1 MNQASQTLAQLKKAS
16 KLVRLAFHK
25 NGPKSYKRGQGA
37 LLNALVDNDGTTQ
50 RELVKILGLNRSELK
65 DIVKKAERN
74 GYVTIEDAEGERTY
88 AVKLTDEGRE
98 VAQKRVAA
106 NDKTADDIIGCLS
119 EEEIAQLNAIT
130 EKLIL
135 SMKDKGING
144 KKKGRKAHECCC
156 RARPEGPQGPG
167 GLLPLNIADGFNRRA
182 YAPSSEPPASPE
194 AGGSSMQA
202 APACEVHAFRSARA
216 VLTVGSR
223 RADIGAAQLRARRG
237 AVVSVAVQRRIPS
250 PCVPFCPMFHVKHL
264 CWRAERYGREGL
276 ARVAAIES
284 RVSSK

>member
-37 LLNALVDNDGTTQ
+37 LLNA

-156 RARPEGPQGPG
+156 R
-167 GLLPLNIADGFNRRA
+167 
-182 YAPSSEPPASPE
+182 
-194 AGGSSMQA
+194 
-202 APACEVHAFRSARA
+202 
-216 VLTVGSR
+216 
-223 RADIGAAQLRARRG
+223 
-237 AVVSVAVQRRIPS
+237 
-250 PCVPFCPMFHVKHL
+250 
-264 CWRAERYGREGL
+264 
-276 ARVAAIES
+276 
-284 RVSSK
+284 

>member
-74 GYVTIEDAEGERTY
+74 GYVT
-88 AVKLTDEGRE
+88 
-98 VAQKRVAA
+98 
-106 NDKTADDIIGCLS
+106 DDIIGCLS

-156 RARPEGPQGPG
+156 R
-167 GLLPLNIADGFNRRA
+167 
-182 YAPSSEPPASPE
+182 
-194 AGGSSMQA
+194 
-202 APACEVHAFRSARA
+202 
-216 VLTVGSR
+216 
-223 RADIGAAQLRARRG
+223 
-237 AVVSVAVQRRIPS
+237 
-250 PCVPFCPMFHVKHL
+250 
-264 CWRAERYGREGL
+264 
-276 ARVAAIES
+276 
-284 RVSSK
+284 